1 MSSIYGSAAGANV
14 IFQKN
19 NPSVAFGGAVT
30 CTKGADI
37 ATEGSGDG
45 NEVANLDQILFS
57 KIYDS
62 AIIGECYD
70 QVAIERSSSATGGNY
85 RLGIY
90 DDTGSTSPNDL
101 LAETASL
108 AIPTANSYT
117 FQTVPEFLVTTTQL
131 WACFMQDAHTSSF
144 RRNNSATTSGNMQ
157 YESHVFGSLPATAS
171 ASSANRSFIMKIG
184 HS

>member
-1 MSSIYGSAAGANV
+1 MSYLT
-14 IFQKN
+14 
-19 NPSVAFGGAVT
+19 NPYRYVESCVA
-30 CTKGADI
+30 GADI

-45 NEVANLDQILFS
+45 DEVANLNQILFS
-57 KIYDS
+57 KIYDT
-62 AIIGECYD
+62 AVIGECYD

-85 RLGIY
+85 RMGIY
-90 DDTGSTSPNDL
+90 DDTGSTAPNDL
-101 LAETASL
+101 LAQTASI

-157 YESHVFGSLPATAS
+157 YENWTFGSLPTTAS
-171 ASSANRSFIMKIG
+171 PSSANRSFIMKIG

>member
-1 MSSIYGSAAGANV
+1 MSYLT
-14 IFQKN
+14 
-19 NPSVAFGGAVT
+19 NPYRFVET
-30 CTKGADI
+30 CTPGSDI
-37 ATEGSGDG
+37 ATQGSGDG
-45 NEVANLDQILFS
+45 DEVANLDQILFS

-62 AIIGECYD
+62 AVIGECYD

-85 RLGIY
+85 RLGVY
-90 DDTGSTSPNDL
+90 DDSGGAPNDL
-101 LAETASL
+101 LAQTASI

-144 RRNNSATTSGNMQ
+144 RRNNSATTAGNMQ
-157 YESHVFGSLPATAS
+157 YESHTYGSLPATAS
-171 ASSANRSFIMKIG
+171 ATSANRSFIMKIG

>member
-19 NPSVAFGGAVT
+19 NPSVAFGGAAT

-37 ATEGSGDG
+37 ATQGSGDG
-45 NEVANLDQILFS
+45 DEVANLDQILFS

-62 AIIGECYD
+62 AVIGECYD

-90 DDTGSTSPNDL
+90 DDASGSPNDL
-101 LAETASL
+101 LAQTDSI
-108 AIPTANSYT
+108 AIPTANSYI
-117 FQTVPEFLVTTTQL
+117 FQSVSEFLVTSEQL

-171 ASSANRSFIMKIG
+171 ATSANRSFIMKIG